1 MAISRDEWKML
12 YQQTMSKMWM
22 GMGVVGELTQ
32 LAALLG
38 ILQTGKVFE
47 IN

>member
-1 MAISRDEWKML
+1 MHRAPTNNV
-12 YQQTMSKMWM
+12 QTVDM

-32 LAALLG
+32 LAGLLG
-38 ILQTGKVFE
+38 ILQTGEVFE